1 MGLLMRDGERSNPGF
16 IGQDLE
22 EIVIPA
28 AGAGVT
34 AYANDN
40 LVQPVA
46 QKFLP
51 GVFAHPGVV
60 GKLADAGTTYG
71 SAMAVE
77 YAGSFMSPRVG
88 KLLGLGGKIVAG
100 AKVLL
105 AFVPNLYQFQA
116 GLTIPRL
123 GQLAGAPAAQT
134 TTATMTTTTAPAAL
148 PPAQAT
154 VTTST
159 PTGPYTPVGL

>member
-1 MGLLMRDGERSNPGF
+1 MGLLMRDRERSNPGF

-51 GVFAHPGVV
+51 QVFANTGVV

-71 SAMAVE
+71 TAMAVE
-77 YAGSFMSPRVG
+77 YGGSFMSPRVG

-116 GLTIPRL
+116 GLTIPRVGL
-123 GQLAGAPAAQT
+123 PGLQPAAAAPVAAVT
-134 TTATMTTTTAPAAL
+134 TTTTTAAAL
-148 PPAQAT
+148 PAGAT
-154 VTTST
+154 VSTST
-159 PTGPYTPVGL
+159 PVGPYTPVGL